1 MSIVTK
7 NNLVNNGFDWDAHYK
22 SFDFLGA
29 PQPLPFREVKEEL
42 VDLSATGKIKPWK
55 GHKSATMLLSESFY
69 RLGKLNKAESVLY
82 CGSRLKFACCPEGHY
97 KRLKW
102 ASFCRVRLCPMCGWR
117 RSLKVAHQ
125 VKRVAHT
132 AMESTNLRWVFLTL
146 TVKNVTADKLS
157 DEMDHL
163 TKSFQRLFRRQKLKK
178 VVFGFFRGLE
188 VTVDTDEFITKE
200 RYNKNPNYYK
210 CKGLK
215 VGSRN
220 PNFNTYHP
228 HYHVLLAVTPSY
240 FDGKSYIKKSEWS
253 ELWKNAA
260 RLDYD
265 PIVDVR
271 VVKDGRRLEKE
282 QGILV
287 EKGYIDP
294 GIISEMSKYTVKS
307 NQYLFKDDERLTDK
321 VVLTFERALLG
332 RRLFAFGGLLKEVYE
347 WLKNQDAMDDA
358 ESEKADLVQV
368 DDDLSNCTCPT
379 CNSTLL
385 EEMYRWL
392 PDRGAYHK

>member
-1 MSIVTK
+1 MSIVTDKK
-7 NNLVNNGFDWDAHYK
+7 NIDNDFDWDSHYK
-22 SFDFLGA
+22 YFDFLGA
-29 PQPLPFREVKEEL
+29 PQPMEEREVGEQL
-42 VDLSATGKIKPWK
+42 VDLSSTGKIKPWI

-82 CGSRLKFACCPEGHY
+82 CGTRLKFACCPEGHY

-132 AMESTNLRWVFLTL
+132 AMESANLRWVFLTL
-146 TVKNVTADKLS
+146 TVRNVSGDKLS

-163 TKSFQRLFRRQKLKK
+163 TKSFRRFFQRKRLKK
-178 VVFGFFRGLE
+178 IVLGFFRGLE
-188 VTVDTDEFITKE
+188 VT
-200 RYNKNPNYYK
+200 YNKDK
-210 CKGLK
+210 D
-215 VGSRN
+215 
-220 PNFNTYHP
+220 TYHP

-253 ELWKNAA
+253 ELWRDAA

-294 GIISEMSKYTVKS
+294 GIISEMSKYTVKAAD
-307 NQYLFKDDERLTDK
+307 YLVEDDVELTDK
-321 VVLTFERALLG
+321 VVSTLERALLG
-332 RRLFAFGGLLKEVYE
+332 RRLFAFGGMLKDVYE

-358 ESEKADLVQV
+358 ESDKACLVKV
-368 DDDLSNCTCPT
+368 DDDLSTCTCPT

-392 PDRGAYHK
+392 PDRGAYHR

>member
-7 NNLVNNGFDWDAHYK
+7 NSLVNNDFDWEKHYK
-22 SFDFLGA
+22 SLDFLGA
-29 PQPLPFREVKEEL
+29 PQSVPFREVKEEL
-42 VDLSATGKIKPWK
+42 IDLSATGKIKPWK
-55 GHKSATMLLSESFY
+55 SHKGATMLLSESFY

-82 CGSRLKFACCPEGHY
+82 CGSRLKFAWFPEGHY

-146 TVKNVTADKLS
+146 TVKNVSGDKLS

-163 TKSFQRLFRRQKLKK
+163 TKSFRRLFQRKRFKK
-178 VVFGFFRGLE
+178 TVLGFFRGLE
-188 VTVDTDEFITKE
+188 VT
-200 RYNKNPNYYK
+200 YNKDK
-210 CKGLK
+210 D
-215 VGSRN
+215 
-220 PNFNTYHP
+220 TYHP
-228 HYHVLLAVTPSY
+228 HYHVLLAVTPDY
-240 FDGKSYIKKSEWS
+240 FTRNYIKKSEWS
-253 ELWKNAA
+253 ELWRDAA

-265 PIVDVR
+265 PVVDVR
-271 VVKDGRRLEKE
+271 VVKDGRRVGKE
-282 QGILV
+282 QEILV
-287 EKGYIDP
+287 DKGYIDP
-294 GIISEMSKYTVKS
+294 GIVSEMSKYTVKS
-307 NQYLFKDDERLTDK
+307 SQYLFKDDERLTDK
-321 VVLTFERALLG
+321 VVLTFERALSG
-332 RRLFAFGGLLKEVYE
+332 RRLFAFGGLLKEVYNC
-347 WLKNQDAMDDA
+347 LKNQVALDDA
-358 ESEKADLVQV
+358 ESDKADLLRV

-392 PDRGAYHK
+392 PDRGAYHR